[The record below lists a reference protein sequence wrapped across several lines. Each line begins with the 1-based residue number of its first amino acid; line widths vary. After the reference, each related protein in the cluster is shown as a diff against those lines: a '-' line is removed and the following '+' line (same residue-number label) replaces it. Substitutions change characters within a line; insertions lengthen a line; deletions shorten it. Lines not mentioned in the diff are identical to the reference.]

1 MTLNTNIDPINHV
14 VFFNLVGK
22 KKEIMKKIRY
32 LILLLSL
39 SSCEI
44 ELEDMYLTRQNYESD
59 ILRIDGYYYSIEPDS
74 NSVALCYF
82 FYKNGISYYYSEK
95 YYNSLSKLEEII
107 RSFNSSK
114 IHQKYAFGWGVF
126 NIIDSTILIEEYVQS
141 ALNKKLTA
149 IFSGE
154 ILNDTTFTLNERYKL
169 DENGKKYDVYEFD
182 ATYHFRQYPIKP
194 DSTNKYIK

>member
-1 MTLNTNIDPINHV
+1 
-14 VFFNLVGK
+14 
-22 KKEIMKKIRY
+22 MKKIRY

-59 ILRIDGYYYSIEPDS
+59 ILRTDGYYYYKELDS
-74 NSVALCYF
+74 NQVKLAYLLYN
-82 FYKNGISYYYSEK
+82 NGVSYSCSYYYFYDTFSE
-95 YYNSLSKLEEII
+95 LEEYIK
-107 RSFNSSK
+107 SSSK
-114 IHQKYAFGWGVF
+114 SKIFQKYAYGWGVF